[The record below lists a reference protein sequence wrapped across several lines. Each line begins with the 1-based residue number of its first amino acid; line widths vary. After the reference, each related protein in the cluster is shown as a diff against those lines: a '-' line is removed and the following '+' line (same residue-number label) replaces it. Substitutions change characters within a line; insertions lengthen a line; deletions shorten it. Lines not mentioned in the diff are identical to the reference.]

1 MNDLAIAPADG
12 TTVTI
17 DDVKAALNVSL
28 GGLIKDGII
37 LDDASANG
45 SEVRFALSLAGSE
58 SGAADLDLV
67 LGSNDPMIEPLL
79 GIVDEVN
86 ISLDW
91 EFDIAFGV
99 FEISDTMESILF
111 VDTSATNELTI
122 DNLRV
127 DLTGGADGT
136 FAAKGKAGVF
146 GALFRQDEGLH
157 RQEAGRYGGA
167 GQTREETDRSEKE

>member
-1 MNDLAIAPADG
+1 MSRNRF
-12 TTVTI
+12 VTRRSRRHFHRGVGP
-17 DDVKAALNVSL
+17 DRRLRGRRCRYESL
-28 GGLIKDGII
+28 ELR
-37 LDDASANG
+37 LL
-45 SEVRFALSLAGSE
+45 LS
-58 SGAADLDLV
+58 ADLDLV

-127 DLTGGADGT
+127 DLTGGGDGT

-146 GALFRQDEGLH
+146 GALFHQDEIN
-157 RQEAGRYGGA
+157 
-167 GQTREETDRSEKE
+167 S